1 MSRPDRYFD
10 WHQVR
15 EYASR
20 VQTAADGQLRLRVI
34 FTVFALLVLLIFGRL
49 VQLEWKYGEAY
60 RQVAAQPHER
70 RTVLPAPRG
79 RILSRDGAVLAMDE
93 PCMALAVHYR
103 YLQQP
108 LDARWLRNAA
118 RRRLSRE
125 ERRDSQRVAQA
136 ENEVRVEVAEL
147 HRRLARMCELSPEQW
162 TARTSRIE
170 RRVESIAK
178 SVNERH
184 QRAVAEAAA
193 TETPPTDT
201 LNLPSWL
208 AGGHIEQWL
217 AKLTQSV
224 PPVSN
229 ANITVAEE
237 LDFHIVADEVPL
249 AVVAE
254 IESHPEDFQ
263 GVRLVHQRLRTYPS
277 TTLAAHVV
285 GHVATAT
292 EEERAEFDLDN
303 DATLEDD
310 PQVGR
315 LGIER
320 QYESLLRGKPGLQT
334 EWTDASGNVLEL
346 RSKTEAVPGR
356 DLVLTLDATL
366 QRTCE
371 SLLESALRRRRG
383 SNSDDDHPAGGGAI
397 VVIDVRTGEVLAL
410 ASAPTFDPNAFVT
423 GGSEAARLLSDTNA
437 PLIDRPIQ
445 MALPPGSVFKVISS
459 AALLAEGA
467 IDAHR
472 PFFCQGYLDRP
483 DRERCQIYIHRSVG
497 HGETTLSDAL
507 VRSCN
512 VYYFHHATEVP
523 PGTFADWAHR
533 FGLGSK
539 THIDLPY
546 EFAGQVPAT
555 RQKDESNDDT
565 QRIAEAR
572 ALVIGQSTLTA
583 TPLQMARAIA
593 AVANDGQLVTP
604 RLVRSFGTSHIEEED
619 ERLSIASAPS
629 PVHVEG
635 LDASILSTLRGAM
648 RLVVA
653 DREGTAH
660 ATVEFDAVSIAGKT
674 GTAQAGGPQE
684 DHAWFVGYAPHE
696 RPRVAFAVVLEHAGS
711 GSLAAGPVARRVVE
725 QLHRLGYVTPRG
737 QRPSVASK
745 PSHSSAA
752 TTQE

>member
-1 MSRPDRYFD
+1 MARPDRYFD

-15 EYASR
+15 EYAAR

-34 FTVFALLVLLIFGRL
+34 LLVFILLVLVVFGRL
-49 VQLEWKYGEAY
+49 VQLEWSYGEAY

-103 YLQQP
+103 YLQEP
-108 LDARWLRNAA
+108 LDERWLRSAA

-125 ERRDSQRVAQA
+125 ARRDPRFVAHE
-136 ENEVRVEVAEL
+136 ENEVRVELAEL
-147 HRRLARMCELSPEQW
+147 HRRLARMCELSPEEW
-162 TARTSRIE
+162 SARTSRIQ
-170 RRVESIAK
+170 RRVESIAQ

-184 QRAVAEAAA
+184 ERAVAEAADA
-193 TETPPTDT
+193 ETPASNSV
-201 LNLPSWL
+201 NLPAWL
-208 AGGHIEQWL
+208 AGGYLEQWL
-217 AKLTQSV
+217 GTLSQSV
-224 PPVSN
+224 PAVST
-229 ANITVAEE
+229 ARITVAEE
-237 LDFHIVADEVPL
+237 LDFHVVADQVPL

-254 IESHPEDFQ
+254 IESHPEAYE
-263 GVRLVHQRLRTYPS
+263 GVRLVPQRRRHYPA
-277 TTLAAHVV
+277 TTLAAHVL

-292 EEERAEFDLDN
+292 AEEREEFKLDN

-334 EWTDASGNVLEL
+334 EWTDAAGNLLEV

-371 SLLESALRRRRG
+371 SLLEAALRRRRVDTNG
-383 SNSDDDHPAGGGAI
+383 YPAGGGAI
-397 VVIDVRTGEVLAL
+397 VVLDVRTGEVLAL
-410 ASAPTFDPNAFVT
+410 ASAPTFDPNVFVD
-423 GGSEAARLLSDTNA
+423 GGSEAARLLNDANA
-437 PLIDRPIQ
+437 PLIDRPLQ

-467 IDAHR
+467 VDAHR

-483 DRERCQIYIHRSVG
+483 DRERCQLYIHRGVG

-507 VRSCN
+507 VQSCN

-523 PGTFADWAHR
+523 TGTFESWARR
-533 FGLGSK
+533 FGLGAK

-546 EFAGQVPAT
+546 EAAGQVPTVAEPIGT
-555 RQKDESNDDT
+555 LPKDA
-565 QRIAEAR
+565 QQIAEAR

-604 RLVRSFGTSHIEEED
+604 RLVRSFGTSYLED
-619 ERLSIASAPS
+619 EDQGLSLVDTASPAS
-629 PVHVEG
+629 VEG
-635 LDASILSTLRGAM
+635 LDSSMLATLRSAM

-653 DREGTAH
+653 DRDGTAH
-660 ATVEFDAVSIAGKT
+660 ATVDFDAVSIAGKT
-674 GTAQAGGPQE
+674 GTAQAGGGRE

-696 RPRVAFAVVLEHAGS
+696 RPRVAFAIALEHAGS

-725 QLHRLGYVTPRG
+725 QLHRLGYITPRG
-737 QRPSVASK
+737 QRPSVALKEPRTADEGSK
-745 PSHSSAA
+745 K
-752 TTQE
+752 